1 MEPIFF
7 GRTRTL
13 YSLISEAREHVSG
26 LRLQQ
31 CSNDIEIPIKLPF
44 TEIRLVLGV
53 LQNLRFMDAC
63 ISTNYDIIYSSPW
76 APNIEIEEQVRLEIG
91 FCLKIYNKAPSG
103 LNTIIDGS
111 TYRQSKVVCFSNSI
125 FFLKSAN
132 ILY

>member
-1 MEPIFF
+1 MKPIFF
-7 GRTRTL
+7 VRTRTL
-13 YSLISEAREHVSG
+13 YSLISETRENVEKVSDS
-26 LRLQQ
+26 LQQ
-31 CSNDIEIPIKLPF
+31 CSNEIPIKLPF

-111 TYRQSKVVCFSNSI
+111 TYRQ
-125 FFLKSAN
+125 
-132 ILY
+132 